1 MSLDLASPLNLCH
14 LPPRSSQ
21 YRRALRPAS
30 LVVAALALGLLVAA
44 CGGSG
49 SSSTNAAVTVP
60 AMDGGDAIPAKAAP
74 PIDLTDQYGKKVD
87 LAKLKGHSVLVAF
100 LYTHCTDLC
109 PIVAGKV
116 HTAYSKLSKSERPIF
131 LAVSVDPA
139 HDTPQSAAEFN
150 QRHRTTGEIDW
161 LLGSHAELVK
171 VWDAWGVRPETD
183 PNDPEEIEHNA
194 EIFAIDPQGQIRAL
208 YPPSFKPEKLA
219 EGTRTLARL

>member
-1 MSLDLASPLNLCH
+1 

-30 LVVAALALGLLVAA
+30 LAVAALAFGLLVAG
-44 CGGSG
+44 CGGG
-49 SSSTNAAVTVP
+49 GSSTNAAVSVP
-60 AMDGGDAIPAKAAP
+60 AIAGADAIPAKAAP

-116 HTAYSKLSKSERPIF
+116 HTAYADLKKKSERPIF

-208 YPPSFKPEKLA
+208 YPPDFKPAKLA
-219 EGTRTLARL
+219 IGTKTLAKL